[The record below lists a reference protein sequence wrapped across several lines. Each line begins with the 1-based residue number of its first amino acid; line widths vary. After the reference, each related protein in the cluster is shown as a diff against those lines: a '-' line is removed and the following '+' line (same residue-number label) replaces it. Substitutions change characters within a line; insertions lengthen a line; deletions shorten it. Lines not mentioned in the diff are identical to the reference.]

1 VYVTVFNLEK
11 SVIFD
16 KYLGLK
22 DTDSL
27 RVMHTH
33 IVDITDE
40 WELERFQTVKV
51 TFKVTQSHRY
61 WWRSIGHM

>member
-1 VYVTVFNLEK
+1 MYVTVFNLEK

-51 TFKVTQSHRY
+51 TFKVTEVID
-61 WWRSIGHM
+61 IGGVR